1 MTDRDVGRNFT
12 VVDYAPSF
20 DAWMRN
26 NCNNLKTSAR
36 HQLIEQ
42 INNCEGKRCE
52 QCKHGHFNPFNS
64 EYLNKKGLVRKN
76 QSTLELYK
84 QLLHHHGIQTDAYG
98 AITNDQGIHPDPN
111 LMGYDEMNGV
121 FCLCHGSPTNP
132 IQGLSGNFDHEVLQ
146 TYFAICTRD
155 TPYFH
160 ITKWEDGRIR
170 YDGQVPPALQ
180 TLLGE
185 ASPIVPA
192 TQEAQDLSG
201 LKPVPEFCRNL
212 PMVYG
217 FVCENETLTVY
228 NHEEFPEV
236 IKQWYETSVA
246 TLQPIEGQPPN
257 TMQYRAEQMTNF
269 RATKLDSTGSIVFT
283 NSMTGEPIRSFT
295 TVYDNT
301 PEDLLEA
308 FKRSNPG
315 TSIFLREPPNEEG
328 ATIQLYNNG
337 TTAYISEPPN
347 DEETIQGFDGMQIA

>member
-1 MTDRDVGRNFT
+1 MTDMDVGRNFT

-26 NCNNLKTSAR
+26 NCNNSKKAAR
-36 HQLIEQ
+36 HQLIQ
-42 INNCEGKRCE
+42 QFYSCEGLIGNRCE
-52 QCKHGHFNPFNS
+52 QCKHEHFNPFNS

-98 AITNDQGIHPDPN
+98 AIANDQGIHPDPS

-170 YDGQVPPALQ
+170 YDGQVPPVLQ

-315 TSIFLREPPNEEG
+315 TSVILSTLPTEED
-328 ATIQLYNNG
+328 Y
-337 TTAYISEPPN
+337 YHYE
-347 DEETIQGFDGMQIA
+347 DEETIPLFDEMQIA